1 MIPATVNTPA
11 QPLFGVIMNDRVDL
25 AFKIA
30 AERYA
35 GLVDKSGKPIM
46 YHALDVAAAVRHRG
60 ELYEIVALLH
70 DAYEESDVVQSDWA
84 ELLKLLGRDVY
95 DGVKAMTIKEGEDY
109 ELQYLPRVLADPVGR
124 IVKLADSQN
133 NYERLVNL
141 PDGELK
147 TRLKKKYENV
157 FKLAIKPK
165 VNREGMEIL

>member
-1 MIPATVNTPA
+1 
-11 QPLFGVIMNDRVDL
+11 MNDRVDL

-70 DAYEESDVVQSDWA
+70 DAYEESDVVRSDWA

-109 ELQYLPRVLADPVGR
+109 ELEYLPRVLADPIGR
-124 IVKLADSQN
+124 LVKLADSQN
-133 NYERLVNL
+133 NYERLDNL
-141 PDGELK
+141 PNGELK
-147 TRLKKKYENV
+147 ARLKKKYENV
-157 FKLAIKPK
+157 FKLAIKIK
-165 VNREGMEIL
+165 VNNAEGKIL